1 MTESSGVAVVGTG
14 FGARVQVPALR
25 AAGFDVI
32 ALVGRDAD
40 RTSRRAG
47 RAGVEHACTTL
58 AEALALP
65 RVDAVTIAAPPALHA
80 ELSFEAIQAGR
91 HVICEKPFAL
101 DLRQATELLAAA
113 RQAGIVHALGHEL
126 RWFPERVAVGNAIR
140 AGEIGEARLV
150 SVVDFVPLLTDPAIR
165 MPQWFYDAGVGGGWL
180 GASGS
185 HAIDMVRLWLGEFE
199 QVSASTCVTSPEGD
213 DADDTF
219 ILQFRLQS
227 GALGVIQQTGAAW
240 AGAGQTAMTGTA
252 GTIGIQSGRVSLA
265 NADGR
270 RVLYPTQDAEAATPR
285 TERPTQLE
293 SMTNHEVAAYTQL
306 CEAFARS
313 IRGEAP
319 AGDVPLPTFVDGVAV
334 MAVMDAARRS
344 AATGATAIAV
354 EGTDATDATARPG

>member
-1 MTESSGVAVVGTG
+1 MNESVGVAVVGTG

-25 AAGFDVI
+25 AASFNVI

-40 RTSRRAG
+40 RTIRRAG
-47 RAGVEHACTTL
+47 RAGVPHACTTL

-65 RVDAVTIAAPPALHA
+65 GVDAVTIAAPPALHA

-101 DLRQATELLAAA
+101 HLPHAIELLAAA
-113 RQAGIVHALGHEL
+113 QRAGIVHALGHEL

-140 AGEIGEARLV
+140 AGEIGDARLV

-185 HAIDMVRLWLGEFE
+185 HSIDMVRLWLGEFE
-199 QVSASTCVTSPEGD
+199 QVSASTCVTSPHGGNAE
-213 DADDTF
+213 DTF
-219 ILQFRLQS
+219 ILHFRLQS

-240 AGAGQTAMTGTA
+240 AGAGQTALTGTA

-270 RVLYPTQDAEAATPR
+270 RVLYPPEDTQPAEPR
-285 TERPTQLE
+285 TERTTQLE

-306 CEAFARS
+306 CDAFVRA

-319 AGDVPLPTFVDGVAV
+319 AGDVPLPTFADGVAV

-344 AATGATAIAV
+344 AAAGGTAVAV
-354 EGTDATDATARPG
+354 DAGV

>member
-1 MTESSGVAVVGTG
+1 MNDATGVAVVGTG

-25 AAGFDVI
+25 AAGFEVR

-40 RTSRRAG
+40 RTGRRAG

-58 AEALALP
+58 AEALAVP
-65 RVDAVTIAAPPALHA
+65 GVDAVTIAAPPALHA
-80 ELSFEAIQAGR
+80 ELSLEAIQAGR

-101 DLRQATELLAAA
+101 NHPQAAELLAAA
-113 RQAGIVHALGHEL
+113 QQAGIVHALGHEL

-140 AGEIGEARLV
+140 AGEIGEAHLV

-165 MPQWFYDAGVGGGWL
+165 MPQWFYSADVGGGWL

-199 QVSASTCVTSPEGD
+199 QVSASTCVTSPDGG

-219 ILQFRLQS
+219 ILQFRLRS

-240 AGAGQTAMTGTA
+240 AGAGQTAVTGSA
-252 GTIGIQSGRVSLA
+252 GTVAIQAGRVSLA

-270 RVLYPTQDAEAATPR
+270 RVLHPTEVAEGATPR
-285 TERPTQLE
+285 TERTTQLE
-293 SMTNHEVAAYTQL
+293 SMTSHEVVAYTQL
-306 CEAFARS
+306 CEAFGRA

-319 AGDVPLPTFVDGVAV
+319 AGDVPLPTFADGVAV
-334 MAVMDAARRS
+334 MQVMDAARRS
-344 AATGATAIAV
+344 AASGGAAIMVA
-354 EGTDATDATARPG
+354 D